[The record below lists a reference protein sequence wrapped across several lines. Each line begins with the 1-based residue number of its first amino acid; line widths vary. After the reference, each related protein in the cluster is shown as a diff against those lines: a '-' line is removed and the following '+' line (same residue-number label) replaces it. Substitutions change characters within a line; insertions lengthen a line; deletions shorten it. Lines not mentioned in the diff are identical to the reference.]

1 MKKEEMLS
9 FLDYATKIQYSDIQK
24 MDKKL
29 LMEYIKTTTDTY
41 KIELIFHA
49 VVGNDNELTTACIE
63 RSPYLAGNIYEEDV
77 LKDLKYYKKI
87 AAKYPKEV
95 VTTMAMFDDSI
106 LDRMPKELFIAL
118 EYKPLSIRY
127 LSDVIMIKH
136 HDRVMNVFAKK
147 PAIIRF
153 LPKEVLI
160 KHSDE
165 VMNFFKIDNR
175 LLEFMPAEIQVRYAD
190 EIKEIVKKNPA
201 IYIYLDIRCRDK
213 ELFYTSI
220 EKLFPTLTKEQRD
233 IAYEFS
239 LNNDYLLSV
248 LEPFMLDDKIIKT
261 LGVKVVERLLRYK
274 DVVEAIGKIHNDT
287 NKLNIFL
294 ELIKLYDGKSYIE
307 PRIEY
312 ICNTLLK
319 NEVTFVRMDR
329 VPTAY
334 LSTFPVKESSEP
346 IYDVEY
352 VELNRLDDY
361 ISEKL
366 RNGKL
371 TDIERKR
378 IAYLYFKNKG
388 RIVVDNPDD
397 FEHLDEFRLKK
408 LQEKVTDPELTV
420 REAKNVIFELKYGFS
435 VDEAQELLN
444 KYSLEIHELLNDLD
458 KTNLTIEEVEAKGA
472 LLTLLQIKRYNEIID
487 IELLRE
493 EIENAFVNYK
503 GEEAVYDSFLYLEDS
518 LRKIFNDSMTK
529 TVNED
534 LVLIDEDFVPY
545 ESIVPLEF
553 QRQEYVGKLVKITRI
568 DPECDF
574 NILVSVN
581 DGYRSSR
588 DHSEPTNMR
597 DKWMNPEFNSNH
609 AICTSEISNR
619 CLGTAP
625 ITYTDGL
632 RKNVYRFKIDDSRA
646 ITAAAPFDLASNSNN
661 NTTVAMRSSVYLTG
675 KKNIEYTRHTHNEVV
690 VELDEV
696 KGEFFRKRIPE
707 SIICFET
714 VNPRAVEAA
723 IDFGIDINVID
734 RVAIAKYQREKI
746 HEAFL
751 DFLKFV
757 IGGDRQ
763 YKMCL
768 NEMVTLFGSMRA
780 GFRNSDLKNVMVED
794 KDALF
799 NPGVL
804 NAYFAELFIKINE
817 LVNSGELE
825 RVKEIIETIKAA
837 LSLEESKIFLL
848 KNDHGRQNTLPYDKR
863 FVMRE
868 LDKIERKGLIKTFT
882 QVDSVQTLD
891 NLDKNLAD
899 ADHYYNM
906 YWRAYQ
912 GHYAPEEVIGDV
924 DQEFIR
930 NNIDSIYRS
939 GLYSD
944 FSGHDVSHIERVA
957 VLSSIIAKKIGL
969 SEDVRQL
976 AILAAIYH
984 DSGRITEGHEKH
996 GDYSAAIFRSMMG
1009 NSLSKEDV
1017 NLVCAA
1023 IDLHDEEKEDI
1034 ETISQM
1040 MIRYRV
1046 KDRIKLTA
1054 LMSVLKDADALD
1066 RVRFLN
1072 SKSGLD
1078 TKYLR
1083 FEESKKLIRFA
1094 TELYE
1099 IEVLRKLRILYD
1111 KHFVSKNE
1119 LDTYLNSKRLPEE
1132 ILFEVLKKNNLDI
1145 NCPIFYPTKS
1155 DMPKVG

>member
-1 MKKEEMLS
+1 
-9 FLDYATKIQYSDIQK
+9 
-24 MDKKL
+24 
-29 LMEYIKTTTDTY
+29 
-41 KIELIFHA
+41 
-49 VVGNDNELTTACIE
+49 
-63 RSPYLAGNIYEEDV
+63 
-77 LKDLKYYKKI
+77 
-87 AAKYPKEV
+87 
-95 VTTMAMFDDSI
+95 
-106 LDRMPKELFIAL
+106 
-118 EYKPLSIRY
+118 
-127 LSDVIMIKH
+127 
-136 HDRVMNVFAKK
+136 
-147 PAIIRF
+147 
-153 LPKEVLI
+153 
-160 KHSDE
+160 
-165 VMNFFKIDNR
+165 
-175 LLEFMPAEIQVRYAD
+175 
-190 EIKEIVKKNPA
+190 
-201 IYIYLDIRCRDK
+201 
-213 ELFYTSI
+213 
-220 EKLFPTLTKEQRD
+220 
-233 IAYEFS
+233 
-239 LNNDYLLSV
+239 
-248 LEPFMLDDKIIKT
+248 
-261 LGVKVVERLLRYK
+261 
-274 DVVEAIGKIHNDT
+274 
-287 NKLNIFL
+287 
-294 ELIKLYDGKSYIE
+294 
-307 PRIEY
+307 
-312 ICNTLLK
+312 
-319 NEVTFVRMDR
+319 
-329 VPTAY
+329 
-334 LSTFPVKESSEP
+334 
-346 IYDVEY
+346 
-352 VELNRLDDY
+352 
-361 ISEKL
+361 
-366 RNGKL
+366 
-371 TDIERKR
+371 
-378 IAYLYFKNKG
+378 
-388 RIVVDNPDD
+388 
-397 FEHLDEFRLKK
+397 
-408 LQEKVTDPELTV
+408 
-420 REAKNVIFELKYGFS
+420 
-435 VDEAQELLN
+435 
-444 KYSLEIHELLNDLD
+444 
-458 KTNLTIEEVEAKGA
+458 
-472 LLTLLQIKRYNEIID
+472 
-487 IELLRE
+487 
-493 EIENAFVNYK
+493 
-503 GEEAVYDSFLYLEDS
+503 
-518 LRKIFNDSMTK
+518 
-529 TVNED
+529 
-534 LVLIDEDFVPY
+534 
-545 ESIVPLEF
+545 
-553 QRQEYVGKLVKITRI
+553 
-568 DPECDF
+568 
-574 NILVSVN
+574 
-581 DGYRSSR
+581 
-588 DHSEPTNMR
+588 
-597 DKWMNPEFNSNH
+597 
-609 AICTSEISNR
+609 
-619 CLGTAP
+619 
-625 ITYTDGL
+625 
-632 RKNVYRFKIDDSRA
+632 
-646 ITAAAPFDLASNSNN
+646 
-661 NTTVAMRSSVYLTG
+661 MRSSVYLTG
-675 KKNIEYTRHTHNEVV
+675 KINIEYSRHTHNEVV

-746 HEAFL
+746 HEAVL

-837 LSLEESKIFLL
+837 LSLEESKIILL

-944 FSGHDVSHIERVA
+944 FSGHDVSHIERVS

-984 DSGRITEGHEKH
+984 DSGRFTEGHEKH

-1023 IDLHDEEKEDI
+1023 IDLHDEEKEDA

-1046 KDRIKLTA
+1046 KDRIKLNA
-1054 LMSVLKDADALD
+1054 VMSVLKDADALD

-1099 IEVLRKLRILYD
+1099 IEALRKLRILYD